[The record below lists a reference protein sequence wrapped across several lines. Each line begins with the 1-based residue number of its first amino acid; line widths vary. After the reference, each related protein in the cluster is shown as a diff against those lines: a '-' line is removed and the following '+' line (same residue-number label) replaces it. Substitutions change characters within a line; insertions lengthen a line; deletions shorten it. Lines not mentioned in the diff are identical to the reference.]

1 MASLQVHVDAVRTAV
16 ASSATCTPATV
27 VSLKSLLLPRD
38 AESQP
43 QPAPTIAKTARGT
56 AASTSRPATA
66 ASSRPGTAA
75 AKRRPATA
83 TAAAR
88 ADARQQPDA
97 QPSLSDKEK
106 AQLATHVINAALKA
120 LAEAAKPT
128 TAEATAVPPK
138 TPARVQSTT
147 ASDEAAAAPPKSTA
161 RGGLRR
167 SMSAPMTPLQP
178 RTLNRVS
185 TSPIKTASKPAASAP
200 AAPNAQCLATVECA
214 RVAFTTLR
222 TLQDGKAVA
231 LPELQLEAGM
241 SSFVAK
247 LLGLNMLDQACRELR
262 VLKKRLQGPV
272 SSIPTETA
280 PPAPAAASSVKTT
293 KTAKTTTKAAAKNF
307 AQTTATDAASSS
319 TTCLA
324 ADILEYGDLSATSMP
339 AIKLIIASQ
348 LQALR
353 ILAALK
359 KPAHIDAALPFL
371 RRSCKSSPI
380 QLISMCIKAASVNA
394 AEKQKLLRQLETLSQ
409 LLLALAPS
417 ISSKDDSSATEPK
430 LSVAPL
436 AALEL
441 QALSLETRL
450 RCWIMAG
457 SQASND
463 ADKDILMPFSRCLST
478 YARRSRSSNKALSY
492 SSCRGRFD
500 QLMELVK
507 SGNFLATK
515 TSKSPT
521 ASIYQTLSAVAR
533 ETGHIDEAIHWASEL
548 FSFMNPDVD
557 SAAKCCSISAQLLSL
572 QLKNPAKKY
581 THDCKTLLTDML
593 ESIKGSLKG
602 DTAELEDLLANV
614 CLVRKAAVNLIISQ
628 TQQNINANTK
638 TNSNTPHPFKLLLES
653 LVYQCPRFCLRWLGK
668 PPAAKSSTK
677 DFLRYEQRRQ
687 LLTQS
692 IRHTLDSAFV
702 VTKALIEED
711 RMVWEQLDSV
721 LSDSLT
727 VLEYLGDL
735 KTADS
740 SSSYYVKISH
750 FYYLSY
756 NVLRRKGDDQADRDA
771 LKALRRAIDCIKH
784 RPGPEREKAQLILK
798 LERMADLA
806 KSTGQIGEALGA
818 LQSIRSNLV
827 DDGALA
833 TVTAA
838 LKKLSPSLAWTATD
852 QTESLSRTL
861 VSIHR
866 LEQVHMD
873 WSGSFE
879 ELEQAA
885 VLEHQLH
892 FIHFGNG
899 NSSSGPSKSARLTEN
914 LDLSHPCVESL
925 LRIYYPTQFPVRRLR
940 TLLRLFSAN
949 IDKPDVL
956 ADIMPQTKAVLG
968 LIDSQGLADD
978 ASLAGY
984 LPHYRSMATSLAG
997 FTDGYTDVDAFQSCL
1012 SAWKSILEANPTLSE
1027 LELAID
1033 NVPEFQTHLHSMS
1046 EFMRAMGRDTAIT
1059 RILELSQSLSSILS
1073 ASDNSRSFSL
1083 QPAYQSALSLSA
1095 HYLRMGDCV
1104 KAEKMLENIRDQLD
1118 SSTAVSTAANISFH
1132 LSYAE
1137 YLIAA
1142 RRFDEASHHLLEAKP
1157 ASSEE
1162 PTQAQGLVR
1171 LSGSQKRRLGAHACF
1186 LQSLIA
1192 LEKGDHSVALQNARN
1207 GVRMLFQDWSR
1218 MEKAMERP
1226 LLSAD
1231 SSLDGEDD
1239 RSTEIS
1245 SSSSSSS
1252 SSGQSSD
1259 AHASPETSPAS
1270 TPDTS
1275 AILAAA
1281 GPTAVASPEFW
1292 ALFHPLFNSMLR
1304 LSSIY
1309 AYLGMFQETMYYAEQ
1324 AHKVATVTNAALSLA
1339 QAESWLATVCLKA
1352 GQNEKTVT
1360 FLAQARSRLP
1370 EMDETHRKAS
1380 LACELASLYRER
1392 GDEQSEQELIRQA
1405 EQIVQHICSSESVG
1419 SASDDSAKKEPVE
1432 EKKGRA
1438 TVGRRTKAAA
1448 ATPAKMTTTM
1458 TRTTATRRTAAA
1470 TKTPAKTTKK
1480 IVATAVE
1487 TAEIIETMTPPTANA
1502 TLTENAAAAGLR
1514 AALFMQ
1520 KTMSH
1525 LSKKDWATALSIL
1538 QSNGT
1543 NDTASKSQADIL
1555 AGHIALA
1562 ACLLGHSTEQ
1572 MARDAVF
1579 SVIQDSTLSFPA
1591 VSGGIVTI
1599 SGDGAERLSVS
1610 KSPVAVKVRG
1620 MASALGKSAKNAA
1633 SFVEMLQ
1640 EAQDCLIEAQSIAAV
1655 AGDSVTLNRISS
1667 MLQSAVI
1674 VLSATSWTKPCALGH
1689 PSYASCSVELARN
1702 MTWKRER
1709 RAVLVEKAMLTK
1721 QDVGGGDASWWPAV
1735 APSTAP
1741 AVATITPTGTL
1752 NGTARRTSMTGGASG
1767 SMSSVSKMADIN
1779 IGRFQRD
1786 YIDIIPKDWSVV
1798 SMALSENKHDLCITK
1813 LQAGQSPFVIRLPLE
1828 RAISRDADNEV
1839 FNYQQGRAELLEI
1852 VQAINDSCHD
1862 ARDMTVRGAKSSWWT
1877 EREAL
1882 DMRLKELLD
1891 NVEQIWLGGFRGIF
1905 SQHVRRPTLF
1915 ARFQKTFQGI
1925 LDKHLPSR
1933 RSAAARGTKKRG
1945 GKAPASASPSMR
1957 VALDSRVLDLFIG
1970 LGDATEE
1977 GCDFDDVLD
1986 DLLYFVV
1993 DILQFH
1999 GERNA
2004 YDEIDFDSMVVET
2017 FDALFA
2023 YHSAVNDSQGR
2034 SSATAAGEPSDHLHS
2049 ILVLDKSLHVFP
2061 WEALPCMTHLAVSR
2075 VPSLACLRRLIL
2087 EQQQQQHTPMDADE
2101 LREPSEA
2108 VDRPSGYR
2116 ASLASGAYMLN
2127 PSGDLPSTETTFD
2140 GPLTS
2145 SLRGPQWTR
2154 IVGRTPTEDEFE
2166 SILRDKD
2173 VLLYFGHGSGA
2184 QYIRGRTVRKL
2195 ERCRATALLMG
2206 CSSAG
2211 LNYNGEFELHG
2222 PVWDYMM
2229 AGCPAVVGTLWDVTD
2244 KDIDRFAGQAFEEWG
2259 LVSRGAFDD
2268 SSKDSKNNKS
2278 SKSSKK
2284 TSSTS
2289 PTRATAS
2296 LVEAIMRARDA
2307 PRFRYLTAAAVCV
2320 YGIPVYLQ

>member
-1 MASLQVHVDAVRTAV
+1 MPTVR
-16 ASSATCTPATV
+16 
-27 VSLKSLLLPRD
+27 
-38 AESQP
+38 
-43 QPAPTIAKTARGT
+43 
-56 AASTSRPATA
+56 
-66 ASSRPGTAA
+66 
-75 AKRRPATA
+75 
-83 TAAAR
+83 
-88 ADARQQPDA
+88 
-97 QPSLSDKEK
+97 
-106 AQLATHVINAALKA
+106 
-120 LAEAAKPT
+120 
-128 TAEATAVPPK
+128 
-138 TPARVQSTT
+138 
-147 ASDEAAAAPPKSTA
+147 
-161 RGGLRR
+161 
-167 SMSAPMTPLQP
+167 
-178 RTLNRVS
+178 
-185 TSPIKTASKPAASAP
+185 
-200 AAPNAQCLATVECA
+200 
-214 RVAFTTLR
+214 
-222 TLQDGKAVA
+222 
-231 LPELQLEAGM
+231 
-241 SSFVAK
+241 
-247 LLGLNMLDQACRELR
+247 
-262 VLKKRLQGPV
+262 
-272 SSIPTETA
+272 
-280 PPAPAAASSVKTT
+280 
-293 KTAKTTTKAAAKNF
+293 
-307 AQTTATDAASSS
+307 
-319 TTCLA
+319 
-324 ADILEYGDLSATSMP
+324 
-339 AIKLIIASQ
+339 LIIASQ

-353 ILAALK
+353 VLAALK
-359 KPAHIDAALPFL
+359 KPAYIDAALPFL
-371 RRSCKSSPI
+371 RRSCKSSPV
-380 QLISMCIKAASVNA
+380 QLLSMCIKAASGNA

-409 LLLALAPS
+409 LLLTLAPS

-450 RCWIMAG
+450 RCWILAG
-457 SQASND
+457 AKSAGD

-478 YARRSRSSNKALSY
+478 YARRSRSSAKALSY
-492 SSCRGRFD
+492 SFCRGRFD
-500 QLMELVK
+500 QLIELVQA
-507 SGNFLATK
+507 GQFATAK
-515 TSKSPT
+515 TSKSPL

-548 FSFMNPDVD
+548 FSFMDPDVD
-557 SAAKCCSISAQLLSL
+557 SPAKCCSTSAQLLSL

-581 THDCKTLLTDML
+581 AQDCKSLLTDML
-593 ESIKGSLKG
+593 ESIKGSLRG

-614 CLVRKAAVNLIISQ
+614 CLVRKAAVNILISQ
-628 TQQNINANTK
+628 IQQNTSANGNAIGNANGNANTK
-638 TNSNTPHPFKLLLES
+638 SNTNASHPFKLLLES
-653 LVYQCPRFCLRWLGK
+653 FVYQCPRFCLRWLGK

-702 VTKALIEED
+702 VTKAMIEEG

-740 SSSYYVKISH
+740 SSSYHVKISH

-756 NVLRRKGDDQADRDA
+756 NVLRRKGGGDHADREA

-827 DDGALA
+827 DDGVLD
-833 TVTAA
+833 TVTTA
-838 LKKLSPSLAWTATD
+838 LDRLPPSLAWMATD

-861 VSIHR
+861 VSIYR
-866 LEQVHMD
+866 LEEVHMN
-873 WSGSFE
+873 WSAVLD

-892 FIHFGNG
+892 FIYFGNGNGNGNG
-899 NSSSGPSKSARLTEN
+899 NSSSGSSKNASPGDG
-914 LDLSHPCVESL
+914 LDLSHPCVEAL

-949 IDKPDVL
+949 IDKPDIL
-956 ADIMPQTKAVLG
+956 ADIVPQTNAVMG

-984 LPHYRSMATSLAG
+984 LAHYKSMAASLTG
-997 FTDGYTDVDAFQSCL
+997 FTDGFADAAAFNSSMSTWQ
-1012 SAWKSILEANPTLSE
+1012 SILEANPTLSE

-1033 NVPEFQTHLHSMS
+1033 NIPEFQTHLHSIA
-1046 EFMRAMGRDTAIT
+1046 EYMRAMGRDSAIT
-1059 RILELSQSLSSILS
+1059 RILELSQSLSNILS
-1073 ASDNSRSFSL
+1073 SSSDSRSYSL
-1083 QPAYQSALSLSA
+1083 PPAHQSALALSS

-1104 KAEKMLENIRDQLD
+1104 KAERMLEEIRSQLQG
-1118 SSTAVSTAANISFH
+1118 STAGPMAVNISFH

-1142 RRFDEASHHLLEAKP
+1142 GRFDEASHHLLEAKP
-1157 ASSEE
+1157 ASSDE
-1162 PTQAQGLVR
+1162 PVPAQTQGLAR
-1171 LSGSQKRRLGAHACF
+1171 LTGSQKRRLGAHACF
-1186 LQSLIA
+1186 LQSLVA

-1207 GVRMLFQDWSR
+1207 GVRMLFQDWTR
-1218 MEKAMERP
+1218 MERAMERS
-1226 LLSAD
+1226 LISAGSSLGGEDESSAD
-1231 SSLDGEDD
+1231 V
-1239 RSTEIS
+1239 S

-1252 SSGQSSD
+1252 ASNEHTVSD
-1259 AHASPETSPAS
+1259 GASPETTSNTSS
-1270 TPDTS
+1270 TTLTPTGLT
-1275 AILAAA
+1275 A
-1281 GPTAVASPEFW
+1281 TAVASPEFW

-1324 AHKVATVTNAALSLA
+1324 ALKVATVTSAALSLA

-1352 GQNEKTVT
+1352 GQTEKALTY
-1360 FLAQARSRLP
+1360 LAQARSRLP
-1370 EMDETHRKAS
+1370 AVDETHRKAS
-1380 LACELASLYRER
+1380 LVCELASLYREL
-1392 GDEQSEQELIRQA
+1392 GDEEAEQELMQQA
-1405 EQIVQHICSSESVG
+1405 EDIVQNIYATSSAAALALSEPL
-1419 SASDDSAKKEPVE
+1419 KKEPVE

-1438 TVGRRTKAAA
+1438 TAGRRTRAAA
-1448 ATPAKMTTTM
+1448 APANTTTATATATT

-1470 TKTPAKTTKK
+1470 SKAAAKTTSK
-1480 IVATAVE
+1480 TAVKTTRKVAATNAE
-1487 TAEIIETMTPPTANA
+1487 AEITSATEVVSLPT
-1502 TLTENAAAAGLR
+1502 TSESLTENTENPAAVGLR

-1520 KTMSH
+1520 KTMSY
-1525 LSKKDWATALSIL
+1525 LSKRDWAAALSIIRAHL
-1538 QSNGT
+1538 ASEGPC
-1543 NDTASKSQADIL
+1543 ASKSQADVL

-1591 VSGGIVTI
+1591 VSSGVIVT
-1599 SGDGAERLSVS
+1599 SGDGADRLSLT
-1610 KSPVAVKVRG
+1610 KSPAAVKVRG

-1674 VLSATSWTKPCALGH
+1674 VLSATSWSKPRALGH

-1709 RAVLVEKAMLTK
+1709 RAVLVEKAMMTR
-1721 QDVGGGDASWWPAV
+1721 QEITGGGGGGGDLSWWPAV
-1735 APSTAP
+1735 APSTDS
-1741 AVATITPTGTL
+1741 VHGTD
-1752 NGTARRTSMTGGASG
+1752 GVSGVPGGG
-1767 SMSSVSKMADIN
+1767 SSQTVDIN

-1862 ARDMTVRGAKSSWWT
+1862 ARDMTVKGAKSSWWT

-1882 DMRLKELLD
+1882 DARLQELLE

-1933 RSAAARGTKKRG
+1933 RSPAARGTKKRA
-1945 GKAPASASPSMR
+1945 GKATASTLSSTSTR
-1957 VALDSRVLDLFIG
+1957 VALDPRVLDLFIG
-1970 LGDATEE
+1970 LGDATQE

-2023 YHSAVNDSQGR
+2023 YHSAVNDDQGR
-2034 SSATAAGEPSDHLHS
+2034 SSAAAAGEPSDHLHS

-2061 WEALPCMTHLAVSR
+2061 WESLPCMTHLAVSR

-2087 EQQQQQHTPMDADE
+2087 EQQQQRQQQQQQQQQQTSTDAVDE
-2101 LREPSEA
+2101 LREPGEDVV

-2154 IVGRTPTEDEFE
+2154 MVGRTPTEDEFE

-2173 VLLYFGHGSGA
+2173 ILLYFGHGSGA

-2211 LNYNGEFELHG
+2211 LSYNGEFELHG
-2222 PVWDYMM
+2222 PVWDYML

-2259 LVSRGAFDD
+2259 LVPRGAFDD
-2268 SSKDSKNNKS
+2268 SKADRT

-2284 TSSTS
+2284 ASVSSTG
-2289 PTRATAS
+2289 PRATAS

>member
-16 ASSATCTPATV
+16 ASSATCTSATV
-27 VSLKSLLLPRD
+27 VSLKFLLLPRD
-38 AESQP
+38 SESQP
-43 QPAPTIAKTARGT
+43 QPAPTIAKTARG

-75 AKRRPATA
+75 AKRRPA
-83 TAAAR
+83 AAAR
-88 ADARQQPDA
+88 DDARQKTET

-128 TAEATAVPPK
+128 TSTPSEAAVPK
-138 TPARVQSTT
+138 TPSQVQQLST
-147 ASDEAAAAPPKSTA
+147 ASDEVPPKSTA

-185 TSPIKTASKPAASAP
+185 TSPIKMSKPAASAS
-200 AAPNAQCLATVECA
+200 ATQSAQCLATVECA
-214 RVAFTTLR
+214 RVAFSTLR
-222 TLQDGKAVA
+222 TLQDGKAVT

-262 VLKKRLQGPV
+262 VLKKRLQGPLPQTAAEATPA
-272 SSIPTETA
+272 PTTA
-280 PPAPAAASSVKTT
+280 PAKTTKKSKVTVKTT
-293 KTAKTTTKAAAKNF
+293 SKTAAQQAAIEAATPTT
-307 AQTTATDAASSS
+307 QS
-319 TTCLA
+319 LG
-324 ADILEYGDLSATSMP
+324 ADILEYGDVSAASMP
-339 AIKLIIASQ
+339 TIKLIIASQ

-359 KPAHIDAALPFL
+359 KPAHIDASLPFL
-371 RRSCKSSPI
+371 RRSCSSSPI
-380 QLISMCIKAASVNA
+380 QLLSLCIKAASSNV

-417 ISSKDDSSATEPK
+417 ISSKDDLSAIEPK

-441 QALSLETRL
+441 QGLSLETRV

-457 SQASND
+457 SQGSGD
-463 ADKDILMPFSRCLST
+463 ADKDILTPFSRCLST
-478 YARRSRSSNKALSY
+478 YARRTRSSGKAHSY

-500 QLMELVK
+500 QLMELIQAGQFTV
-507 SGNFLATK
+507 TR

-521 ASIYQTLSAVAR
+521 ASIYQILSAVAR
-533 ETGHIDEAIHWASEL
+533 ETGHLDDAIDWASEL
-548 FSFMNPDVD
+548 FSLVNTKDD
-557 SAAKCCSISAQLLSL
+557 SAAKCCSTSAQLLAL
-572 QLKNPAKKY
+572 QLKNPSKKY
-581 THDCKTLLTDML
+581 AHDCKTLLTDVL

-602 DTAELEDLLANV
+602 DTTELEDLLANV
-614 CLVRKAAVNLIISQ
+614 CQVRKAAVNLLMSQ
-628 TQQNINANTK
+628 TQQNTNANVK
-638 TNSNTPHPFKLLLES
+638 TNHNTPNPFKLLLES
-653 LVYQCPRFCLRWLGK
+653 FVYQCPRFCLRWLGK

-692 IRHTLDSAFV
+692 IRPTLDSAFV
-702 VTKALIEED
+702 VTKTMIEEG

-735 KTADS
+735 KAADS

-756 NVLRRKGDDQADRDA
+756 NFLRRKGGDNADREA

-806 KSTGQIGEALGA
+806 RSTGQIGEALGA
-818 LQSIRSNLV
+818 LQLIRSSLV

-833 TVTAA
+833 SVTAA
-838 LKKLSPSLAWTATD
+838 LSKLSPSLAWTATD

-866 LEQVHMD
+866 LEEMHMD
-873 WSGSFE
+873 WSSG
-879 ELEQAA
+879 LEDLEHAA

-892 FIHFGNG
+892 FIHFGSS
-899 NSSSGPSKSARLTEN
+899 NSGASKTSRLTDG
-914 LDLSHPCVESL
+914 LDLSHPCVEAL
-925 LRIYYPTQFPVRRLR
+925 LGVYYPTQFPIRRLR
-940 TLLRLFSAN
+940 TLLRIFSAN
-949 IDKPDVL
+949 IDKPHIL
-956 ADIMPQTKAVLG
+956 ADIAPQTKAVLG

-978 ASLAGY
+978 ISLAGY
-984 LPHYRSMATSLAG
+984 LPYYKSLATSLAG
-997 FTDGYTDVDAFQSCL
+997 FTDGYADADALQSSL
-1012 SAWKSILEANPTLSE
+1012 SVWKFIMDENSTLTE

-1033 NVPEFQTHLHSMS
+1033 NIPEFQTHLSSIS
-1046 EFMRAMGRDTAIT
+1046 EFMRAMGRDSAIT
-1059 RILELSQSLSSILS
+1059 SILELSQCLSNILS
-1073 ASDNSRSFSL
+1073 TSSDNRLYSL
-1083 QPAYQSALSLSA
+1083 QSTHQSALALSS

-1104 KAEKMLENIRDQLD
+1104 KAEKMLEEIRGQLDD
-1118 SSTAVSTAANISFH
+1118 SSTISVTATMNFH

-1137 YLIAA
+1137 FLIAVG
-1142 RRFDEASHHLLEAKP
+1142 RFDEASQHLLEAKP
-1157 ASSEE
+1157 VSSAE
-1162 PTQAQGLVR
+1162 PSHAQVYAR
-1171 LSGSQKRRLGAHACF
+1171 LSGSQKRRFGAHACF
-1186 LQSLIA
+1186 LQSLVA

-1218 MEKAMERP
+1218 MEKSMDRS

-1231 SSLDGEDD
+1231 SSLGSEDESSAD
-1239 RSTEIS
+1239 IS
-1245 SSSSSSS
+1245 SASSSVD
-1252 SSGQSSD
+1252 QSSD
-1259 AHASPETSPAS
+1259 SNASPETSPAT

-1275 AILAAA
+1275 TILATTA

-1309 AYLGMFQETMYYAEQ
+1309 AYLGLYQETTYYAEQ
-1324 AHKVATVTNAALSLA
+1324 AHKVATVTGAALSLA

-1352 GQNEKTVT
+1352 GQFEKAVT
-1360 FLAQARSRLP
+1360 FIKQSRSRLP

-1380 LACELASLYRER
+1380 LVCDIASLYREMN
-1392 GDEQSEQELIRQA
+1392 DEANEQEMIQQA
-1405 EQIVQHICSSESVG
+1405 ELIVQRICKASTAG
-1419 SASDDSAKKEPVE
+1419 SAVDGSKELSAPPVE
-1432 EKKGRA
+1432 EKKGRTTA
-1438 TVGRRTKAAA
+1438 GRRTKAAA
-1448 ATPAKMTTTM
+1448 APAKTS
-1458 TRTTATRRTAAA
+1458 TRATATRKTTTA
-1470 TKTPAKTTKK
+1470 AKTTKK
-1480 IVATAVE
+1480 GAAVTAATTISEVALV
-1487 TAEIIETMTPPTANA
+1487 PVANDA
-1502 TLTENAAAAGLR
+1502 LTENPAAVGLR

-1538 QSNGT
+1538 RA
-1543 NDTASKSQADIL
+1543 NDSEVSAVSSKSRADIL
-1555 AGHIALA
+1555 AGHIAFA

-1591 VSGGIVTI
+1591 VTSGIITVG
-1599 SGDGAERLSVS
+1599 SDGTDRLSLS
-1610 KSPVAVKVRG
+1610 KSPMAAKVRG
-1620 MASALGKSAKNAA
+1620 MASALGKSAKSAA

-1640 EAQDCLIEAQSIAAV
+1640 EAQDCLIEAQGIAAV

-1674 VLSATSWTKPCALGH
+1674 VLSATSWSKPRALGH

-1721 QDVGGGDASWWPAV
+1721 QDIAGDASWWPAV
-1735 APSTAP
+1735 APAVTP
-1741 AVATITPTGTL
+1741 AVSDISPVGSL
-1752 NGTARRTSMTGGASG
+1752 KDSPRRPSFTGGAL
-1767 SMSSVSKMADIN
+1767 KTADIN
-1779 IGRFQRD
+1779 ISRFQRD

-1798 SMALSENKHDLCITK
+1798 SMTLSENKHDLCITK

-1839 FNYQQGRAELLEI
+1839 FNYQQGRAELLDI
-1852 VQAINDSCHD
+1852 VQAINASCHD
-1862 ARDMTVRGAKSSWWT
+1862 ARDMTLKGAKSSWWT
-1877 EREAL
+1877 EREAV
-1882 DMRLKELLD
+1882 DNRMKELLD

-1915 ARFQKTFQGI
+1915 AKFQKTFQGI

-1933 RSAAARGTKKRG
+1933 RSPARGTKKRG
-1945 GKAPASASPSMR
+1945 GKATASAATAASSTR

-1999 GERNA
+1999 GEHNA

-2023 YHSAVNDSQGR
+2023 YHSAVHDSQAR

-2061 WEALPCMTHLAVSR
+2061 WESLPCMMNLAVSR

-2087 EQQQQQHTPMDADE
+2087 EQQQQQQHATDDDE
-2101 LREPSEA
+2101 LREPSD
-2108 VDRPSGYR
+2108 VVGRPSGCR
-2116 ASLASGAYMLN
+2116 ASISSGAYMLN
-2127 PSGDLPSTETTFD
+2127 PGGDLPSTETTFD
-2140 GPLTS
+2140 GPLTLN
-2145 SLRGPQWTR
+2145 LRGPNWTR
-2154 IVGRTPTEDEFE
+2154 MVGRTPTEDEFE
-2166 SILRDKD
+2166 SILCNKD
-2173 VLLYFGHGSGA
+2173 ILLYFGHGSGA
-2184 QYIRGRTVRKL
+2184 QFIRGRTVRKL

-2222 PVWDYMM
+2222 TVWDYML

-2244 KDIDRFAGQAFEEWG
+2244 KDIDRFAGRSFEEWG
-2259 LVSRGAFDD
+2259 LVPRGSFDD
-2268 SSKDSKNNKS
+2268 KGSKKS
-2278 SKSSKK
+2278 SSVSS
-2284 TSSTS
+2284 SS
-2289 PTRATAS
+2289 PRAMAS
-2296 LVEAIMRARDA
+2296 LVEAVMRARDA

-2320 YGIPVYLQ
+2320 YGIPVYLQH